1 MKAKPTKRE
10 TQQYIEFLEKRI
22 NSKNYKKNVPAEEF
36 EKTKNKLAKERLK
49 LKLLQIDIGSSPV
62 GRGNCLENNW
72 GIKALKGSNP
82 FASATWC
89 LTNIQKIVC

>member
-1 MKAKPTKRE
+1 MKTKTTKRE

-49 LKLLQIDIGSSPV
+49 LKLL
-62 GRGNCLENNW
+62 
-72 GIKALKGSNP
+72 
-82 FASATWC
+82 
-89 LTNIQKIVC
+89 